1 MGNVPLPRQAVVW
14 VIDVVAY
21 SGWPAVIT
29 VCMALFQLAEEDLLA
44 LPYADDV
51 LKYLVKFPR
60 RSMLR
65 KDNLVA
71 EVNDIGFSLEHVENI
86 LVDCKLEDIRR
97 LATRRH
103 CCCSLLTPMSAL
115 SLTTPYTQWRLRM
128 MPSAMASLHHSSPP
142 ALTHRVRALAVT
154 ESLQT
159 RMQQPL
165 TMQNGQARLA
175 LALEA
180 ARG

>member
-86 LVDCKLEDIRR
+86 LVDCTLEHISR
-97 LATRRH
+97 LATTVAH
-103 CCCSLLTPMSAL
+103 PDVCTLAETPH
-115 SLTTPYTQWRLRM
+115 TQWRLRM
-128 MPSAMASLHHSSPP
+128 MPSVMASSHDSLPP
-142 ALTHRVRALAVT
+142 VLTHPVRVLVVT
-154 ESLQT
+154 ASLQT

-165 TMQNGQARLA
+165 TSQSGQARLA